1 MEDLNQERER
11 ERERESLI
19 MEHVCF
25 PRNMQES
32 NQIER
37 RQRNQGEKNKS
48 FYLVVEKKIMKRT
61 RKENLEKD
69 NIECLWKKNLI

>member
-1 MEDLNQERER
+1 
-11 ERERESLI
+11 

-25 PRNMQES
+25 PLNMQES

-48 FYLVVEKKIMKRT
+48 YCLVVEKK
-61 RKENLEKD
+61 NHEK
-69 NIECLWKKNLI
+69 NKKGKYWNVVYEKKKPLI

>member
-1 MEDLNQERER
+1 
-11 ERERESLI
+11 

-25 PRNMQES
+25 PRKMQES

-37 RQRNQGEKNKS
+37 RQRNQGEKYKS
-48 FYLVVEKKIMKRT
+48 CYLVVEKKIMKRT

-69 NIECLWKKNLI
+69 NIACL